1 MLQARGVEWCIHYI
15 DDFLTAGPPESDKC
29 HVFLA
34 LIKAICEYLGFP
46 LHEVGEGGG
55 TGMHHRI
62 SWHNLGFYS
71 DGSEATRRESTATTG
86 SPQRLVHET
95 RLQEKRIA
103 LTYWQT
109 CPCMQSGSGGKTL
122 PTPDDRAGHSGKEA
136 KPLDSSN
143 RRVQGRPR
151 LVASFPASVEPKM
164 HDASAEPLQR
174 T

>member
-1 MLQARGVEWCIHYI
+1 MPRISSPSSRPSVSTLASHCMKWEKVEGPACI
-15 DDFLTAGPPESDKC
+15 F
-29 HVFLA
+29 
-34 LIKAICEYLGFP
+34 
-46 LHEVGEGGG
+46 
-55 TGMHHRI
+55 